1 MMDSSNAPNG
11 ASAAG
16 NTLVPPQCLDSGT
29 MLSRDVSQVTGATT
43 IVQAADG
50 DSQQQSA
57 VAQRVVAPVAGTNE
71 ASATP
76 DAEGAA
82 TGRIFIVDG
91 IARQC
96 ESVITLLDEPRLL
109 YKFLDSFTL
118 YFDEPQ
124 PDVDVLKQ
132 LMLTR
137 KDIKNAF
144 LLVNNIKDCSRFRE
158 CAKIRDASDTE
169 AESDDSSDDE
179 GSSEFEDAVE
189 YIPAARPKSALY
201 NPEMAC
207 TADRTLSVSCHMANI
222 HSVFLREF
230 PCRETNVMSIAE
242 AGFYLSLAEQKLI
255 CYACGGSLPG
265 WQGQWQ
271 DRSLKEVHAKLFPA
285 CSFLKAEFGQAFIDQ
300 SQRSVASGLEPAPC
314 PLADY
319 PGFYAVPPDRAS
331 REAERDA
338 RDYLALWFRE
348 FHPVSSGRQTQDVLL
363 PSFELGVDLCRYCLD
378 DIMKDPSS
386 KEFFVR
392 LSRCVKKR
400 QGDRLPATLDLLQL
414 LQDLLLKPTSIMVT
428 ITNAIVAAGLRR
440 EDPPEKQIREI
451 KSKMVFIHCQN
462 KMTARG
468 HRKDLCQLLTTLKTF
483 FNESVLFR
491 VLYNIPVLGKQQIKS
506 TWSFDTRRWLQQH
519 LSSLVCDFPS
529 DDQGVDDQTGK
540 PTSTIMTELINAFR
554 QGINNQADF
563 INYLATTLSGD
574 SRFLPLLDEH
584 AGRDA
589 SSLTNQS
596 KKDLERLFGDLG
608 EYVRTYWDDIVWAT
622 TKQQTTL
629 PASQGGD

>member
-1 MMDSSNAPNG
+1 MMDSSNAPNS

-16 NTLVPPQCLDSGT
+16 STLVPPQCLDSGT
-29 MLSRDVSQVTGATT
+29 MLTRDVSPVTGATT
-43 IVQAADG
+43 IVQAADD

-76 DAEGAA
+76 GAEGAA
-82 TGRIFIVDG
+82 TYRIFIVDG

-137 KDIKNAF
+137 GDIKNAF
-144 LLVNNIKDCSRFRE
+144 LLVNNIQDCSRFRG
-158 CAKIRDASDTE
+158 DASDTE

-179 GSSEFEDAVE
+179 DSSEFEDAVE
-189 YIPAARPKSALY
+189 YIPAASPKSVLY

-207 TADRTLSVSCHMANI
+207 MADRTLSASCHMANI
-222 HSVFLREF
+222 HSDFLREF
-230 PCRETNVMSIAE
+230 PCRETNVMHIAE
-242 AGFYLSLAEQKLI
+242 AGFYLSVAEQKLI
-255 CYACGGSLPG
+255 CHACGGSIGG
-265 WQGQWQ
+265 WQCQWQ

-319 PGFYAVPPDRAS
+319 PGFYAAPPDKAS
-331 REAERDA
+331 REAERDS
-338 RDYLALWFRE
+338 RDYLALLFRQH
-348 FHPVSSGRQTQDVLL
+348 HPVSSGKETRDVLL
-363 PSFELGVDLCRYCLD
+363 PSFELAVDLCRYRLD
-378 DIMKDPSS
+378 GIMKDPSS
-386 KEFFVR
+386 KEFFVQ
-392 LSRCVKKR
+392 LSHCVKKG

-414 LQDLLLKPTSIMVT
+414 LQDLLLKPTSIITT
-428 ITNAIVAAGLRR
+428 ISNAIIAAGTHR
-440 EDPPEKQIREI
+440 EDPPEKRIREI
-451 KSKMVFIHCQN
+451 KSKMVFIHCQK
-462 KMTARG
+462 KMAALG
-468 HRKDLCQLLTTLKTF
+468 HRKDLCQLLATLKTF

-529 DDQGVDDQTGK
+529 DGQGVYDQTGK
-540 PTSTIMTELINAFR
+540 PTSTIMTELIKAFR
-554 QGINNQADF
+554 HGIDSQADF
-563 INYLATTLSGD
+563 INYLVTTLSGD
-574 SRFLPLLDEH
+574 SRFLSLLNEH

-589 SSLTNQS
+589 PGLTNQS
-596 KKDLERLFGDLG
+596 KKDLEHFLS
-608 EYVRTYWDDIVWAT
+608 EYVRKYWDDIVQAT

-629 PASQGGD
+629 TASQGGD

>member
-1 MMDSSNAPNG
+1 MMDNTNAPNS

-16 NTLVPPQCLDSGT
+16 STLVPPQCLDSGT
-29 MLSRDVSQVTGATT
+29 MLSRDVSQVTGTT
-43 IVQAADG
+43 TVVQAADG
-50 DSQQQSA
+50 DSQQHSA
-57 VAQRVVAPVAGTNE
+57 VAQRVVATVAGTNE
-71 ASATP
+71 AAATP
-76 DAEGAA
+76 VAEGAA
-82 TGRIFIVDG
+82 TCCIFIVDG

-118 YFDEPQ
+118 YFDEPK

-132 LMLTR
+132 LMLR
-137 KDIKNAF
+137 REDIKNAF

-158 CAKIRDASDTE
+158 CTKIRDASDTE
-169 AESDDSSDDE
+169 AESDDCSDDE
-179 GSSEFEDAVE
+179 DSLEFEDAVE
-189 YIPAARPKSALY
+189 YIPAASPTSALY

-207 TADRTLSVSCHMANI
+207 TADRTLSVSCHLADA

-242 AGFYLSLAEQKLI
+242 AGFYLSLSEQKLI
-255 CYACGGSLPG
+255 CYACGGSIHG

-314 PLADY
+314 PLADH
-319 PGFYAVPPDRAS
+319 PGFYAVPPDKAS

-338 RDYLALWFRE
+338 RDYLALLFRQANPLSMGSE
-348 FHPVSSGRQTQDVLL
+348 TGDVLL
-363 PSFELGVDLCRYCLD
+363 PSFELAVDLCRYHLD

-386 KEFFVR
+386 KAFFAR
-392 LSRCVKKR
+392 LSRCVKKG

-414 LQDLLLKPTSIMVT
+414 LQDLLLKPTSIMAT
-428 ITNAIVAAGLRR
+428 ISNAIVAAGAHR
-440 EDPPEKQIREI
+440 EDPPEIQIREI
-451 KSKMVFIHCQN
+451 KSKMVFIHFQ
-462 KMTARG
+462 KKIAARG
-468 HRKDLCQLLTTLKTF
+468 HQKDPCQVLATLKTF
-483 FNESVLFR
+483 FHESVLFR
-491 VLYNIPVLGKQQIKS
+491 VLYNIPVSGKHQIKS
-506 TWSFDTRRWLQQH
+506 TWSFDTRRWLQQY
-519 LSSLVCDFPS
+519 LSSQVCDFPS
-529 DDQGVDDQTGK
+529 DGQGVDDQAGK
-540 PTSTIMTELINAFR
+540 PKSTIMTELIKAFR

-563 INYLATTLSGD
+563 TSYLTTTLSGD
-574 SRFLPLLDEH
+574 SRFLPLLNEY
-584 AGRDA
+584 AARSA
-589 SSLTNQS
+589 TSAARQL
-596 KKDLERLFGDLG
+596 KKDPKHFFIALDRC
-608 EYVRTYWDDIVWAT
+608 VRTHWDDIVRAT